1 MTDDCA
7 SDSFMFCSSCG
18 AKNED
23 NATFCVN
30 CGVSLGASAP
40 TAHTTAPGQKNAIL
54 ATILNFLFPGIG
66 YWYWGYR
73 KVATIS
79 PVLLFIAVAVVE
91 YIIWNYLPYSTLIS
105 LLISAFFAYDL
116 YVKTTGQRGW
126 IEATK

>member
-1 MTDDCA
+1 
-7 SDSFMFCSSCG
+7 MFCSSCG

-23 NATFCVN
+23 NAAFCVN
-30 CGVSLGASAP
+30 CGGSLGTSAP
-40 TAHTTAPGQKNAIL
+40 TTPKTAPAPGQKNAIL

-73 KVATIS
+73 KVVTIS
-79 PVLLFIAVAVVE
+79 PVLLFIIVAIVE
-91 YIIWNYLPYSTLIS
+91 YLIWNYLFYSGFIS

>member
-1 MTDDCA
+1 
-7 SDSFMFCSSCG
+7 MFCSSCG

-23 NATFCVN
+23 KAGFCVN
-30 CGVSLGASAP
+30 CGVALGASAP
-40 TAHTTAPGQKNAIL
+40 SSAPSASTTAPVQKNAIL
-54 ATILNFLFPGIG
+54 ATLLNFLFPGIG

-79 PVLLFIAVAVVE
+79 PVLLFVAVVVVE
-91 YIIWNYLPYSTLIS
+91 FIIWNYLAYSGLIG
-105 LLISAFFAYDL
+105 LLISGFFAYDL